1 MEDVITE
8 ASPPSRFLEE
18 DLNTFTPPSPP
29 VTPFPSLHFPQHQ
42 QQQQPLTPK
51 LLIIALSPISLSLFH
66 PRLLPPSVPLLASL
80 TLPNTNPI
88 TLSPLTPNSFLLSVP
103 SSIPSH
109 HSHAIAKTLIAHQIR
124 PDSVLI
130 FDSLYPSNYRGR
142 LPSDEAVAFKLDTSA
157 ERKAAEGEMI
167 LEGLEYYPSGSVV
180 DGLAAAFL
188 ARCQLLNLRASLCV
202 SWPEFDRSVM
212 ALIEHLLRNGV
223 LRGCDGLRF
232 GSQVL
237 RFGRK
242 KGRGFE
248 SELYT

>member
-29 VTPFPSLHFPQHQ
+29 VTPFPSLHFPQ
-42 QQQQPLTPK
+42 QQPLTPK

-66 PRLLPPSVPLLASL
+66 PHLLPPSVPLLASL

-109 HSHAIAKTLIAHQIR
+109 HSHAI
-124 PDSVLI
+124 
-130 FDSLYPSNYRGR
+130 
-142 LPSDEAVAFKLDTSA
+142 
-157 ERKAAEGEMI
+157 
-167 LEGLEYYPSGSVV
+167 GSVV

-212 ALIEHLLRNGV
+212 ALIERLLRNGV

-248 SELYT
+248 SELYS